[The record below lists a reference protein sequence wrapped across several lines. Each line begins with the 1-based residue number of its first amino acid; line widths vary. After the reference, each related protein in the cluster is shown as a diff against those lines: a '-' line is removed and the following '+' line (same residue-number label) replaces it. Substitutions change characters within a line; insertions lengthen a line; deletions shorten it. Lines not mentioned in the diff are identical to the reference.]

1 MSAAKLILRLEE
13 TETRIRREIVVE
25 PDLYPDTIAGL
36 QRGDQWIL
44 NLGAARIEAS
54 AVDLIGIAR
63 LILAKLTP
71 PAPK

>member
-1 MSAAKLILRLEE
+1 MIPVKVILRLEE
-13 TETRIRREIVVE
+13 TETRIRREIIAE
-25 PDLYPDTIAGL
+25 PHVYPDTIAGL

-44 NLGAARIEAS
+44 SLGAARLEAS

-71 PAPK
+71 DGAR